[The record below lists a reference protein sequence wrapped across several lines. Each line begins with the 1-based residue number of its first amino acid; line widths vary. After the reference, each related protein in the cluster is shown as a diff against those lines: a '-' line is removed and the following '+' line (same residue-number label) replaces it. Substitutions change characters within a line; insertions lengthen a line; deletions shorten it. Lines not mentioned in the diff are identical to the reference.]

1 MGGPCAADARR
12 RMMLQTTPVLRLRG
26 VSKSFGRVRVLDSV
40 DFELLPGEVHALL
53 GGNGAGKSTLM
64 KILEGVHRPD
74 SGTIELDGS
83 AIEPASPQDARELG
97 IAMIFQE
104 FSLVPTLS
112 VAANIFLGAEPR
124 EHGLLDERSMRERAR
139 EHLMELGIDIDPRTP
154 VARLSTAHWQLIEIA
169 KALSRDARI
178 LIMDEPTA
186 SLATSEAERL
196 FELIGELRARG
207 ISIIYISHRLE
218 EIERVADRVTVL
230 RDGRKVLTGD
240 ATEFTMDAIIEHIAG
255 GAVSGALGAEQ
266 SIKAAP
272 GRRALLEVE
281 GVTAGDRVQG
291 VSFEVH
297 EAEIVGIVGLMGS
310 GRSEL
315 ARALFGIDRITGGTV
330 RLHGRELR
338 IRRPADAIAAGIA
351 LVPEDRRIQ
360 GLVLA
365 HGVQS
370 NLLLPLLPQLTSR
383 GFINDRRG
391 REVYERYADRLAIKA
406 SSPRAAAKRLSGG
419 NQQKVVLGKWLAREP
434 QLLILDEPTAG
445 VDVSTRS
452 EIVGMVRELAAE
464 GKGVILIS
472 SELTEVLALC
482 HRVIVLRDG
491 RVDAELD
498 RDEIVSEPQ
507 LHQLVQVG

>member
-1 MGGPCAADARR
+1 
-12 RMMLQTTPVLRLRG
+12 MLQTAPVLRMRG
-26 VSKSFGRVRVLDSV
+26 VSKSFSRVRVLDSV

-74 SGTIELDGS
+74 AGAIELDGEP
-83 AIEPASPQDARELG
+83 IELTSPREAREHG

-104 FSLVPTLS
+104 FSQVPTLS

-124 EHGLLDERSMRERAR
+124 DRGLLDDRTMHERAR
-139 EHLMELGIDIDPRTP
+139 EQLMALGIDLDPRTP
-154 VARLSTAHWQLIEIA
+154 VGRLSTAHRQLIEIA
-169 KALSRDARI
+169 KALSRNARI

-207 ISIIYISHRLE
+207 LSIIYISHRLE
-218 EIERVADRVTVL
+218 EIERVANRVTIL
-230 RDGRKVLTGD
+230 RDGRVVASGLAADLTM
-240 ATEFTMDAIIEHIAG
+240 EEIIEHIAG
-255 GAVSGALGAEQ
+255 GAVSGALAAEHPMQ
-266 SIKAAP
+266 PPAK
-272 GRRALLEVE
+272 RTVLLEVE
-281 GVTAGDRVQG
+281 GLTTGDRVRG
-291 VSFEVH
+291 VSFQVREG
-297 EAEIVGIVGLMGS
+297 EILGIVGLMGS

-315 ARALFGIDRITGGTV
+315 ARALFGIDAISSGTV
-330 RLHGRELR
+330 RLRGRELR

-351 LVPEDRRIQ
+351 LVPEDRRIE

-365 HGVQS
+365 HDVQS
-370 NLLLPLLPQLTSR
+370 NLLLALLPLLAKR

-391 REVYERYADRLAIKA
+391 REIYDRYAERLAIKA
-406 SSPRAAAKRLSGG
+406 SSPRLAARRLSGG

-434 QLLILDEPTAG
+434 ELLILDEPTAG

-452 EIVGMVRELAAE
+452 EIVGMVHELAAE

-482 HRVIVLRDG
+482 HRIIILREG

-498 RDEIVSEPQ
+498 RGEVESEPQ
-507 LHQLVQVG
+507 LHRLVQVG